1 MISKPQKRTWFSI
14 ARTTKW
20 STAGNSIPAMIPF
33 ALAHTVAT
41 EMCYYGLGES
51 SAYNRAVLF
60 LSGVFVSI
68 FVTFPCMVALIRVQ
82 ASLLSDD
89 QETVV
94 SFDSSFGVAGV
105 TEAIDFQQAFKSV
118 GYAGWKRIYWVAVKA
133 TGIMMGVSALI
144 CVAMMLCLA
153 LATSYVI
160 SAADTK
166 ESLTLVALISVL
178 EFFGTL
184 RGMS

>member
-1 MISKPQKRTWFSI
+1 MISKPQRRTWFSI
-14 ARTTKW
+14 VCATKW
-20 STAGNSIPAMIPF
+20 SIAGNSIPAMIPF
-33 ALAHTVAT
+33 ALAHTVAA
-41 EMCYYGLGES
+41 EMCYYGLGGTNS
-51 SAYNRAVLF
+51 CKGVVLF

-82 ASLLSDD
+82 ASLLPDD

-94 SFDSSFGVAGV
+94 SFDSSFGVADV
-105 TEAIDFQQAFKSV
+105 TEAIDFRQAFNSV
-118 GYAGWKRIYWVAVKA
+118 GFAGWKRIYWFAIKA
-133 TGIMMGVSALI
+133 TGIMIGVSALI

-153 LATSYVI
+153 LATSYII
-160 SAADTK
+160 SAADTR
-166 ESLTLVALISVL
+166 ESLTLVVLISVL